1 MAKSFGNY
9 PARPSFGTFTK
20 NQYSSDYIENKR
32 SNVLYNS
39 CKVQDLVN
47 SESSYIFMKKL
58 TYTIK
63 CVNTCNELP
72 FNKTNLEVNLI
83 TKENLD
89 GITVIESKTDPG
101 VPSTIDPTKLPVYS
115 YYNIDPQNK
124 LYGITPCGVNNF
136 INYMVL
142 DTPSTNYLLP
152 GELAGC

>member
-1 MAKSFGNY
+1 MAKTFGNY
-9 PARPSFGTFTK
+9 PARPTFGTFTK
-20 NQYSSDYIENKR
+20 NKSSSDYTENKR

-47 SESSYIFMKKL
+47 SESSYIYMKKL

-89 GITVIESKTDPG
+89 GVLIIESKTNPG

-115 YYNIDPQNK
+115 YYNIDPENK
-124 LYGITPCGVNNF
+124 LYGITPCSVNNF

-142 DTPSTNYLLP
+142 DTPSTDYLLP